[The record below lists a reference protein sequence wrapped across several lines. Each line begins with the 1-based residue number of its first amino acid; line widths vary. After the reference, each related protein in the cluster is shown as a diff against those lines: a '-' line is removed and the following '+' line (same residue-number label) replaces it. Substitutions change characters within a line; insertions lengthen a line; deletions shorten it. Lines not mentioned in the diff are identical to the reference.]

1 MTCGDRARGFTLIEV
16 MVALVIAAL
25 ALVAVMAS
33 ISQMVDAGTA
43 MRDRTYA
50 VWIAQNKI
58 TEMRLANVEP
68 EVSETSGE
76 VEFAGLE
83 WAWTANV
90 SETGRRV
97 PVSGRRRGD
106 RLRDGT
112 RSSGRSRG
120 SSASRAYRVSRIRP
134 GRSGARPWERTS
146 EAAGRLHADRGARR
160 DGRSLRSSL
169 PLPTAP

>member
-1 MTCGDRARGFTLIEV
+1 MTFARRSRGFTLIEV

-33 ISQMVDAGTA
+33 ISQMIDAGTA

-68 EVSETSGE
+68 EVSETTGE

-83 WAWTANV
+83 WSWTANV
-90 SETGRRV
+90 SETGV
-97 PVSGRRRGD
+97 D
-106 RLRDGT
+106 FL
-112 RSSGRSRG
+112 
-120 SSASRAYRVSRIRP
+120 YRVDVDVSFAGQDDIIRSVTGFIGEP
-134 GRSGARPWERTS
+134 GVPGISNQVWSIGGQAVGE
-146 EAAGRLHADRGARR
+146 DQ
-160 DGRSLRSSL
+160 
-169 PLPTAP
+169 